1 MPGIDIAVF
10 STHSVWS
17 SSINKVNLNIGPFI
31 NDIQKEA
38 GWKSDRVFRKYIKL
52 LILKNFGEELIKAYK
67 Q

>member
-10 STHSVWS
+10 SAHSVWS
-17 SSINKVNLNIGPFI
+17 SSINKVNLNIGLFI

-38 GWKSDRVFRKYIKL
+38 GWKSDRAFRKYIKL

>member
-1 MPGIDIAVF
+1 MPGRDIAVF

-17 SSINKVNLNIGPFI
+17 SSINKVNLNIGLFI

-38 GWKSDRVFRKYIKL
+38 GWKSDLASRKYIKL

>member
-1 MPGIDIAVF
+1 MPGIDSAVF

-17 SSINKVNLNIGPFI
+17 SSINKVNLNIGLFI